1 MQSPNF
7 CEKFYCRHNF
17 GTESDFQ
24 LSSPLITI
32 KIDLNSQTEKLRYKT
47 WSGEAFYG
55 KISYKSLTFWKKC
68 TAGTTLAWRVILR
81 FLQKIAETTQKIL
94 KFQKKYFLQI
104 MPSLYLIDGLS
115 AIFFSNQPYGIQG
128 L

>member
-1 MQSPNF
+1 M
-7 CEKFYCRHNF
+7 
-17 GTESDFQ
+17 
-24 LSSPLITI
+24 
-32 KIDLNSQTEKLRYKT
+32 
-47 WSGEAFYG
+47 
-55 KISYKSLTFWKKC
+55 
-68 TAGTTLAWRVILR
+68 ILR

-94 KFQKKYFLQI
+94 EFQKNYFLQI